1 MAPALGPLPEFEQ
14 NEGEA
19 QMSKNRRQFL
29 QLASGVAAVAAG
41 LSISAGAATTAISDV
56 EAEQRALLSHLAS
69 LGHREQPGLDLITGH
84 PFNGGLRYDETV
96 AKAAPGKTMCRQFC
110 GRVEDI
116 AKKGMPGVLAG
127 FTIVGFRDDAPAFD
141 GELLVMTLDYLVRRA
156 GLPSSRLVLVSTEWI
171 AAYRSHHERFGIS
184 VEQVVQRDSANA
196 MAVGDGSGFFAPKG
210 HPLAPKIPTV
220 SIHYVID
227 GGPSAGRRY
236 PVTGAIEL
244 GEVSLRAGPRRDVVA
259 EVGGLGLERLLMA
272 HGKPAPS
279 FAQSRRRLM
288 AAMAMEAK
296 RRGVPLPEAYRA
308 FKKA

>member
-1 MAPALGPLPEFEQ
+1 
-14 NEGEA
+14 
-19 QMSKNRRQFL
+19 
-29 QLASGVAAVAAG
+29 
-41 LSISAGAATTAISDV
+41 V
-56 EAEQRALLSHLAS
+56 EAERRALLSHLAS
-69 LGHREQPGLDLITGH
+69 LGHREQPGLDLITGQ

-116 AKKGMPGVLAG
+116 AKKGTPGVLAG
-127 FTIVGFRDDAPAFD
+127 FTIVGFRNDAPTFD

-156 GLPSSRLVLVSTEWI
+156 GLPPSQLVLVSTEWI

-184 VEQVVQRDSANA
+184 VEQVVQRDSADA
-196 MAVGDGSGFFAPKG
+196 MAAGDGSGFFAPKG

-227 GGPSAGRRY
+227 GGASTGRRY
-236 PVTGAIEL
+236 PVAGAIEL

-279 FAQSRRRLM
+279 FAQSQRRLM

-296 RRGVPLPEAYRA
+296 RCGVPLPEAYQA
-308 FKKA
+308 FKMA